1 MYTALFKVNDQQ
13 GPTVEHRELGRIMS
27 QTGWEGSF
35 GEKGCMGTKME
46 SLLDSAETS
55 VTPG

>member
-13 GPTVEHRELGRIMS
+13 GPTVEHGELGLIMS
-27 QTGWEGSF
+27 QTGWEGSS
-35 GEKGCMGTKME
+35 GEKGCTCMKME